1 MRAAGA
7 FKVVHLVDDLTA
19 GGVMKVVDHLT
30 ASETH
35 RELANQQCVFVKR
48 GRISVET
55 FQADIVVSHLT
66 ISWKSLPALI
76 ALKLA
81 NRHAKLVH
89 VEHSYTE
96 GFVQHKVPDKK
107 RFYTLLRLGF
117 AVFDRV
123 VAVSYGQQSWLKQ
136 LGLVSAGKLRV
147 IRSYSDMAPFLYV
160 PAPNGPIRH
169 FGAIGRLSAQK
180 GFDTLITDF
189 RKIPDPELR
198 LTFFGK
204 GEEEE
209 TLQKLAS
216 GDDRISFASFPARAE
231 DVYSAVDAVVMPSR
245 WEAYGL
251 VAVEAICSGRD
262 VYCADV
268 DGLIDHRQ
276 LGAVVAGGLVQDAIR
291 HGSGAPRTQ
300 ADRVR
305 IAFQL
310 ACENLTGWEGLFAE
324 LMQSEKISDT
334 PTLATGR
341 LGARH

>member
-1 MRAAGA
+1 
-7 FKVVHLVDDLTA
+7 
-19 GGVMKVVDHLT
+19 MKVVEHMT

-35 RELANQQCVFVKR
+35 RELANQQCAFVER

-55 FQADIVVSHLT
+55 FQADIIVSHLT

-89 VEHSYTE
+89 IEHSYTE

-123 VAVSYGQQSWLKQ
+123 IAVSYGQQSWLKQ
-136 LGLVSAGKLRV
+136 AGLVSLGKLRV
-147 IRSYSDMAPFLYV
+147 IRSYCDMTPFLHV

-189 RKIPDPELR
+189 RKIPDPDLR

-209 TLQKLAS
+209 ALRKLAS
-216 GDDRISFASFPARAE
+216 GDDRISFAGFATCAA
-231 DVYSAVDAVVMPSR
+231 DAYSSVDAVVMPSR

-251 VAVEAICSGRD
+251 VAVEAICAGRD

-268 DGLIDHRQ
+268 DGLNDHRQ
-276 LGAVVAGGLVQDAIR
+276 LGAVVADGLVQDAIR

-300 ADRVR
+300 ADRVK
-305 IAFQL
+305 IACQL
-310 ACENLTGWEGLFAE
+310 AYENRTGWETLFAE
-324 LMQSEKISDT
+324 LLQSEKISGT
-334 PTLATGR
+334 PTLATEG